1 MSWINVNDCCGCEHC
16 IGCGRNNRK
25 VLVCDECQE
34 EKDQYYTN
42 GEEIVCG
49 DCLKERFINYAFNI
63 DYLIINELVYE
74 EHLFSILKIFNFDL
88 VKFAP
93 NKYSFITNRE
103 VFDREDWYEKDEVFD
118 VMKEIAED
126 FSTDELV
133 KLEEFNN
140 WSKFNY

>member
-1 MSWINVNDCCGCEHC
+1 MLMIAAAVNT
-16 IGCGRNNRK
+16 
-25 VLVCDECQE
+25 VLVVVETIE
-34 EKDQYYTN
+34 RFLFVVNVKKKKTSIIPTEKN
-42 GEEIVCG
+42 LICG
-49 DCLKERFINYAFNI
+49 NCLKERFINYAFNI

-74 EHLFSILKIFNFDL
+74 EHLFSISKIFNFDL

-118 VMKEIAED
+118 VMKEMAED